1 MMISS
6 SPEYAITKPGM
17 PPPHLLRKREKPL
30 RTYGRK
36 CTSSAPESR
45 GEPPAKKA
53 RSGSPAVHTPASTRL
68 VVLIPAAPDPI
79 FEHDTLSFPATEG
92 VSRSSILSYF
102 QPLPAASRPQSH
114 SHSHSQS
121 QSQSPRDADR
131 QADPALLPV
140 TNNKNAMPCARQHGR
155 KARLLKIRGPSLPP
169 DVSSEE
175 DPDLADDGADSTTTS
190 PSRDDGAGRTS
201 PSTSQTGSSR
211 DELSLRLHRD
221 RHKDGRRWR
230 SSKRA
235 PVVQTTL
242 NISSRAA
249 FAECKVC
256 DTVWNPLYPDDV
268 KYHDKRHKALLRRER
283 KKEAEKL

>member
-1 MMISS
+1 
-6 SPEYAITKPGM
+6 M

-36 CTSSAPESR
+36 CPSSAPESR

-53 RSGSPAVHTPASTRL
+53 RPGSPTVHTPASTRL

-92 VSRSSILSYF
+92 ASRSSILSYF
-102 QPLPAASRPQSH
+102 RPLPAASMSQSH
-114 SHSHSQS
+114 SHG
-121 QSQSPRDADR
+121 QSQSPTRATDR

-169 DVSSEE
+169 DVSSGE
-175 DPDLADDGADSTTTS
+175 DPGPADDGADSTTTS
-190 PSRDDGAGRTS
+190 PSRHDGAGRTS
-201 PSTSQTGSSR
+201 PSISRTGSSR
-211 DELSLRLHRD
+211 DELPLHLHKDRHRD
-221 RHKDGRRWR
+221 RRRWR
-230 SSKRA
+230 SSKRS
-235 PVVQTTL
+235 PGVQTTL